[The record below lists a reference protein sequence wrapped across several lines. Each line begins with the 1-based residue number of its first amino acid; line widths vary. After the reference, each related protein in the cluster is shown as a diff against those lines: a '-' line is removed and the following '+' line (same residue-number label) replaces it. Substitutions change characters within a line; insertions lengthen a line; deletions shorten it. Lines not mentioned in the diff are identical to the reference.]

1 MPSKPVLRM
10 QGRAL
15 LALLSLLATL
25 WACHGPQD
33 TPTPPAPTHNG
44 PMALPASF
52 GTPRFGAVQGS
63 VTEAGFALGK
73 ALFFDPALSDD
84 SSTSCATCHLPEAA
98 FADPGKAVSNG
109 IFSQPT
115 SRNSP
120 TIQNL
125 AWRAELMWDGRS
137 PGVEHQP
144 MLPIGNPGEM
154 GQSFTTTATKVGRL
168 IRYQPLTRAAYG
180 SDTLTPARLLNALA
194 QYMATLV
201 SAQSPFDA
209 YLRGDS
215 TALSAQQRQGLR
227 VFNAQGCGRCHT
239 PPLFTDNSFRNNG
252 LDHFGDSGR
261 YAHTR
266 QLADIFR
273 FAVPTLRN
281 AAKSA
286 PYMHDGRFATLG
298 EVLSHYRRGILAS
311 PSLERPLLPPGGL
324 RFSDADSAALHAFLL
339 GLTDEAFCQNPKFRP

>member
-1 MPSKPVLRM
+1 MPTLPSAFLRC
-10 QGRAL
+10 L
-15 LALLSLLATL
+15 LAAAALAAG
-25 WACHGPQD
+25 WACHRAD
-33 TPTPPAPTHNG
+33 TAPTPPQPTANG
-44 PMALPASF
+44 PMALPAGF

-84 SSTSCATCHLPEAA
+84 SSTSCASCHLPEAA
-98 FADPGKAVSNG
+98 FADPGKAISNG

-137 PGVEHQP
+137 PGIEHQP

-154 GQSFTTTATKVGRL
+154 GQSFAATAARVGRL
-168 IRYQPLTRAAYG
+168 PRYAPLARAAYG
-180 SDTLTPARLLNALA
+180 SDSLTPARMLNALA
-194 QYMATLV
+194 QYMASLV
-201 SAQSPFDA
+201 SAQSPYDA
-209 YLRGDS
+209 YRAGDS
-215 TALSAQQRQGLR
+215 TALSARQRQGLR
-227 VFNAQGCGRCHT
+227 VFNAQGCARCHT

-252 LDHFGDSGR
+252 LDQFGDSGR
-261 YAHTR
+261 AAHTR
-266 QLADIFR
+266 NPADVFR

-281 AAKSA
+281 VAKSA

-311 PSLERPLLPPGGL
+311 PSLETALLPVGGL
-324 RFSDADSAALHAFLL
+324 RFSEADSAALHAFLE
-339 GLTDEAFCQNPKFRP
+339 GLTDEAFCRNPKFRP